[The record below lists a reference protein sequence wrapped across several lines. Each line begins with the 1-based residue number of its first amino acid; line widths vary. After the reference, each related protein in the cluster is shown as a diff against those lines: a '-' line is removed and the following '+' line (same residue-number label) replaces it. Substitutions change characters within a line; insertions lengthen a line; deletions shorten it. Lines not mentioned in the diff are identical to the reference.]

1 METEQLKLCPL
12 CRTASRITS
21 RYDETGTYDLKVE
34 CRVCKP
40 YSVSGPLLNYL
51 QGEVADEHI
60 RLMEALRQKFAK
72 RSVPPEQDLI
82 ELTFDNWKAI
92 ALGDKQ

>member
-12 CRTASRITS
+12 CRTASVITS

-34 CRVCKP
+34 CRVCRP
-40 YSVSGPLLNYL
+40 YCVSGPLLIYL
-51 QGEVADEHI
+51 RGKVGDEHI
-60 RLMEALRQKFAK
+60 PVVKALRDKFAK
-72 RSVPPEQDLI
+72 RSVSPEQDLI

-92 ALGDKQ
+92 ALGDER